1 MNLAKSN
8 ATWLV
13 FWRRIF
19 AVLSLAREKI
29 EQRDK
34 VAKRRLQVRLAAD
47 PKGNTDGEIVV
58 EGNPVPGVSA
68 TPALKLIARV
78 TAASDPRTVTWYK
91 ATGAGSGDKVAEGT
105 GNAGTTVTMAE
116 ANDSGISGSHP
127 IAAAID
133 PDDDD
138 AHVIELYPDWRAY
151 FAGVYDGTD
160 PEGEDLKSLQAIGDT
175 LDRMEE
181 LHDELVN
188 EAVRLLVK
196 LFVGDPDNRNERPYG
211 SKFLRQSFAAL
222 LTDTAVPDPGS
233 GAVSRRRGG
242 ALDALV
248 SAMEDEATGSTQTIL
263 RRVVAA
269 AAAVAASSNTGQLA
283 LGSHTPEAH
292 MPTGVVRLTCVAGLG
307 TGAGGAEEL
316 QVEWASDVDD
326 RTKTYTRRM
335 RIGQSYRGEDGF
347 GGVNGV
353 TPQRVF
359 TKTGDNSHLH
369 LSAVTA
375 DWSVANETEQ
385 NTSAG
390 NLTCKVVGDGS
401 NFIYEFYRSANT
413 VTGELVARSPAV
425 AAGASFVATA
435 RNQSRLQIN
444 GKAGSAPVDGTTVTL
459 HLNFLVL
466 NDSWTIAVTLS
477 SEGLISRLLA
487 KLPILGGNGYR
498 LNGAASSS
506 ELLSDDYVRANT
518 FPAFSAE
525 DN

>member
-8 ATWLV
+8 ATWLE

-19 AVLSLAREKI
+19 AVLSLAREKV
-29 EQRDK
+29 EQRDR
-34 VAKRRLQVRLAAD
+34 VAKRRLQVRLASD

-58 EGNPVPGVSA
+58 KGNPVPGVNA
-68 TPALKLIARV
+68 TTALKLIARV
-78 TAASDPRTVTWYK
+78 TGASDPRTVTWYR
-91 ATGAGSGDKVAEGT
+91 ATGASSGDKVAEGT

-127 IAAAID
+127 IAAVVT

-151 FAGVYDGTD
+151 FAGVFDGTD

-181 LHDELVN
+181 LHDELVT
-188 EAVRLLVK
+188 EAVNLLVK
-196 LFVGDPDNRNERPYG
+196 LFVADPDNRNERPYG

-222 LTDTAVPDPGS
+222 LTDTAVDDGG

-248 SAMEDEATGSTQTIL
+248 SAMQDEATGSTQTIV
-263 RRVVAA
+263 RRVVSAS
-269 AAAVAASSNTGQLA
+269 AAVAASSNTGQMT

-316 QVEWASDVDD
+316 QVTWASDVDD

-335 RIGQSYRGEDGF
+335 RIGQSYRGDNGF
-347 GGVNGV
+347 GGTNGI

-359 TKTGDNSHLH
+359 TKTGDDSHLH
-369 LSAVTA
+369 LNDLASG
-375 DWSVANETEQ
+375 WSVANESEQ
-385 NTSAG
+385 NTAAG
-390 NLTCKVVGDGS
+390 DLTVKVVADGP
-401 NFIYEFYRSANT
+401 NFIYEFYRSSNT
-413 VTGELVARSPAV
+413 VPGELVARSPAV
-425 AAGASFVATA
+425 AAGAAFVATA

-444 GKAGSAPVDGTTVTL
+444 GVAGSAPVDGTTITL
-459 HLNFLVL
+459 HLNFLAL

-487 KLPILGGNGYR
+487 KLPILGGNGYH
-498 LNGAASSS
+498 LNGAASGA

>member
-8 ATWLV
+8 STWLV
-13 FWRRIF
+13 FWRRLF

-58 EGNPVPGVSA
+58 EGNPVPGVN
-68 TPALKLIARV
+68 TTTALKLIARV
-78 TAASDPRTVTWYK
+78 TASSDPRTVTWYK

-105 GNAGTTVTMAE
+105 GNAGTTVTMDE
-116 ANDSGISGSHP
+116 ENGSGISGSHP
-127 IAAAID
+127 IAGTID

-138 AHVIELYPDWRAY
+138 THVIELYPDWRAY

-160 PEGEDLKSLQAIGDT
+160 PESEDLKSLQAIGDT
-175 LDRMEE
+175 LDRMEG
-181 LHDELVN
+181 LHDELVT
-188 EAVRLLVK
+188 EAVNLLIK
-196 LFVGDPDNRNERPYG
+196 LFVGDPENRNERPYG
-211 SKFLRQSFAAL
+211 SKFLRQSFTAL
-222 LTDTAVPDPGS
+222 LTDTAVDDGG
-233 GAVSRRRGG
+233 GAVARRRGG

-248 SAMEDEATGSTQTIL
+248 AAMEDEATGSTQTIL

-269 AAAVAASSNTGQLA
+269 AAAVAASSNTGQLT

-307 TGAGGAEEL
+307 TGAGGSEQL
-316 QVEWASDVDD
+316 RVEWASDVDD
-326 RTKTYTRRM
+326 RTKVYTRPM

-347 GGVNGV
+347 GGANGI

-359 TKTGDNSHLH
+359 SKTGDDSHLH
-369 LSAVTA
+369 LSAVSA
-375 DWSVANETEQ
+375 NWSIANESEQ
-385 NTSAG
+385 NTAAG
-390 NLTCKVVGDGS
+390 DLTCKVVADDT
-401 NFIYEFYRSANT
+401 NFIFEFYRSANT
-413 VTGELVARSPAV
+413 VSGELVARSPAV
-425 AAGASFVATA
+425 AAGAAFVATA

-477 SEGLISRLLA
+477 EEGLISRLLA